1 MDFSLIIP
9 CFNEAHNVPRFYEEA
24 TTCLDGLGVNYEL
37 LFIDDGSTDD
47 TEKTLF
53 ELLEKH
59 RLRGANHS
67 IMRVVSLSRNFGK
80 EAALFAGLERACGEC
95 MGFIDADLQQDPQ
108 VACEMF
114 EILKESPD
122 IDCVA
127 AVQHNRLESLPL
139 RCCKKLFYRMFNAMG
154 ETRILTDVS
163 DFRVFRRSVAC
174 ALLSMREQFRFSKG
188 LFAWVGFRTK
198 VIPYNVRERFAGT
211 SQWTLR
217 KLVSYGWNGVL
228 AFSTW
233 PLKIVMYSG
242 IVLAL
247 VSLAFFGWDLFDKI
261 AYNIDIPLSQIILY
275 VVLLMGGIQMFVLG
289 LFGEYMA
296 RAYIEAKHRPVYLV
310 RKDFSSACSSS
321 DGRAEDDRTEM
332 LKTGEACAYCG
343 RPLHEES
350 K

>member
-1 MDFSLIIP
+1 MDFSLIVP
-9 CFNEAHNVPRFYEEA
+9 CFDEAHNVPRFYEEA
-24 TTCLDGLGVNYEL
+24 TSRLDGLGVDYEL
-37 LFIDDGSTDD
+37 LFVDDGSTDD
-47 TEKTLF
+47 TARVLREI
-53 ELLEKH
+53 LEKH
-59 RLRGANHS
+59 RLRGAGHS
-67 IMRVVSLSRNFGK
+67 TMRVVSLSRNFGK
-80 EAALFAGLERACGEC
+80 EAALFAGLERARGEC
-95 MGFIDADLQQDPQ
+95 VGFIDADLQQDPQ

-127 AVQHNRLESLPL
+127 AVQRNRLESLPL
-139 RCCKKLFYRMFNAMG
+139 RCCKKLFYSVFNAMG
-154 ETRILTDVS
+154 ETRILADVS

-198 VIPYNVRERFAGT
+198 AIPYNVRERFAGT
-211 SQWTLR
+211 SRWTLR

-233 PLKIVMYSG
+233 PLKIVMYAG
-242 IVLAL
+242 IVLAV

-261 AYNIDIPLSQIILY
+261 AYNTDIPLSQIILY

-296 RAYIEAKHRPVYLV
+296 RAYIEAKQRPIYLV
-310 RKDFSSACSSS
+310 REDVSSARSSS
-321 DGRAEDDRTEM
+321 DGGTEM
-332 LKTGEACAYCG
+332 LEAGEACAYCG
-343 RPLHEES
+343 RPLRRDSE
-350 K
+350 